1 MPTVVTPTRS
11 TPDEGARPEKCNC
24 PWRLKYGKK
33 YHARMLRLET
43 DADPWQYLLDDG
55 VSKAF
60 SDAAEFVAY
69 HSWSDPAK
77 MMLVRQSCEF
87 MARKLRHAA
96 LWLEAQDA
104 QDELAAE
111 PILPSPEE
119 TGGLSITET
128 RDRLYPHELSL
139 EAHAGRI
146 QALEDALQGGAFLV
160 GAALGG
166 TMTRQYFEEV
176 ATRAAQA

>member
-1 MPTVVTPTRS
+1 MPTVVNPTRS
-11 TPDEGARPEKCNC
+11 KPDEGARPEKCNC

-33 YHARMLRLET
+33 YHARMLLLET
-43 DADPWQYLLDDG
+43 DADGWQYLLDDG

-77 MMLVRQSCEF
+77 MMLVRQSFEY
-87 MARKLRHAA
+87 MAKKLRHAA
-96 LWLEAQDA
+96 LWLDA

-111 PILPSPEE
+111 PIVPSSEE
-119 TGGLSITET
+119 TGGVSITET
-128 RDRLYPHELSL
+128 RDRLCPHELSL

-146 QALEDALQGGAFLV
+146 QALEDALQGGAFLI